1 MTNEEIIS
9 GIKQQDTAIERIF
22 YLANRSL
29 CIQYAEKHFFWKRK
43 NGTSLKCTDEDAAEL
58 YNDACVLFI
67 QNILRNRITSL
78 EAKISTYLVTTM
90 KYQWYNKAR
99 ANKLD
104 TIGEKETIIGAD
116 PKSSVTPDTETVRD
130 GVRKAIQRLDDKCRE
145 MMTYRYILGWE
156 DYEDIAQATGKNN
169 GAVIRNLI
177 SRCRKRF
184 RTIYLQLT
192 QEESSTNPKPL

>member
-9 GIKQQDTAIERIF
+9 GIKQQDTAVERTF
-22 YLANRSL
+22 YLANRGL

-43 NGTSLKCTDEDAAEL
+43 NGTSLKCSDEDAAEL

-67 QNILRNRITSL
+67 QNILRNRITAL

-99 ANKLD
+99 ANKSN
-104 TIGEKETIIGAD
+104 TVQAEENIIEMD
-116 PKSSVTPDTETVRD
+116 QSSVSPNTETVRNA
-130 GVRKAIQRLDDKCRE
+130 VRQAIQELDDKCRE

-184 RTIYLQLT
+184 KTIYLQLT
-192 QEESSTNPKPL
+192 KEESSPNPKPL